1 MELYIPSLAVILLSF
16 FVIFVVLRNLSST
29 ALLFIVVF
37 IFVLAGLQHANL
49 FTYEYASST
58 WQNISSGSSNMM
70 ISAVLIIMML
80 GFLLNLVGRG
90 GSKPSINVGNV
101 SRSAP
106 TVPSAPSYG
115 LNTLRSMIRDPLK
128 SR

>member
-16 FVIFVVLRNLSST
+16 FVIFVVLRNLGST
-29 ALLFIVVF
+29 ALVFIAIL

-49 FTYEYASST
+49 FTYEYAAST

-90 GSKPSINVGNV
+90 GAKPSINV
-101 SRSAP
+101 SRAAP
-106 TVPSAPSYG
+106 TVPAAPNYG